1 MRIYISG
8 KITGTDDYIQRFTKA
23 EIDLLVKYEGVEII
37 NPAVY
42 NQQMPA
48 TFTHDEYMT
57 VCMALLS
64 TCDTI
69 YMLKGWETSPGAK
82 AECEYA
88 LFNNYKIISEG
99 KKDAKIDKV

>member
-8 KITGTDDYIQRFTKA
+8 KITGTDDYIQRFTRA
-23 EIDLLVKYEGVEII
+23 EVQLLVEHENAEII
-37 NPAVY
+37 NPATY
-42 NQQMPA
+42 NQQLPK
-48 TFTHDEYMT
+48 TYTHDEYMT

-69 YMLKGWETSPGAK
+69 YMLEGWEQSPGAR

-88 LFNNYKIISEG
+88 MFNNYKIISEV
-99 KKDAKIDKV
+99 KRHDKSD

>member
-23 EIDLLVKYEGVEII
+23 EIELLVKYEGAEII
-37 NPAVY
+37 NPATY
-42 NQQMPA
+42 NQQAPP
-48 TFTHDEYMT
+48 TFTHAEYMA

-88 LFNNYKIISEG
+88 MFNSYKILSEE
-99 KKDAKIDKV
+99 KKDGEAD